1 MEIEEQGIV
10 PTPSFFVLIG
20 GICKSEGNPR
30 TSFLL
35 KFVIFNNQFGG
46 FANYSATRVQCT
58 RWCHKFLNYICNLDF
73 F

>member
-35 KFVIFNNQFGG
+35 KFVIFNNQFGDLLIIVLHVCNVLV
-46 FANYSATRVQCT
+46 AATS
-58 RWCHKFLNYICNLDF
+58 F
-73 F
+73 